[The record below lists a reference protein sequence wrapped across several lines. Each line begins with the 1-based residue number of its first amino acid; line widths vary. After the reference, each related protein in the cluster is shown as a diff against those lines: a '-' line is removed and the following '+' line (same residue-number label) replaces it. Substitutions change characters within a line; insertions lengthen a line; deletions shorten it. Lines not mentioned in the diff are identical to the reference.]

1 MAEAI
6 EKQRWTVTII
16 LLWLF
21 LVRLFDPS
29 IVNSVQN
36 WSAHQK
42 ELYDDT
48 LNSSVIVFY
57 LFLPLLVLLADMKL
71 GRLHTAI
78 LSAAAGALSSLIFLI
93 FLIFS
98 SKSYLVTA
106 VLDPITLVTRVLF
119 EISLLCL
126 GADQLVEMSSNSD
139 EMSSYVWWWSWC
151 VHLSIMITSVAS
163 CLSKNQGHFDTYIA
177 SAHFI
182 LLVVIIIV
190 TLKIKKWTIRYSYTK
205 NPLKL
210 ISGVLWFALKHKSPT
225 SASALSYLNESKP
238 PRIDLGKMKYGGPF
252 FEKDVE
258 SVKTFLRLI
267 PLVCIITMINFPFQ
281 LIGRLSSENSV
292 TIKHCLISGTYFI
305 GNCVA
310 IFGVPLYRFILKPYC
325 FKFLKLSMLKKIGI
339 GIALTVLGKLG
350 YVIIDLYLSIP
361 AYNDSNE
368 ALCLL
373 QPDNFTNA
381 VLTEH
386 KMYVYLEI
394 TPKAVNA
401 LGFLMINVG
410 SFEFIFAQSPHPMRG
425 LLIGLWFSAGSVY
438 EITGYLLVKPFKEL
452 GESLVPSCELYVL
465 IMNFVFMFVSFV
477 LFLVYSRKY
486 RLHNNEETESECH
499 QYSKSAHGYGSMS
512 NSLAEDD

>member
-1 MAEAI
+1 MAEAV

-29 IVNSVQN
+29 IVNSAQN
-36 WSAHQK
+36 WNVRQK

-71 GRLHTAI
+71 GRLYTAI
-78 LSAAAGALSSLIFLI
+78 LSAAAGAISSLIFLI
-93 FLIFS
+93 FS
-98 SKSYLVTA
+98 RKSYLVKA
-106 VLDPITLVTRVLF
+106 VLEPVTLVTRILF

-126 GADQLVEMSSNSD
+126 GADQLVQMSSNSD

-151 VHLSIMITSVAS
+151 VNLSVMITSVAS
-163 CLSKNQGHFDTYIA
+163 CLSQNQQNFDTYIE

-190 TLKIKKWTIRYSYTK
+190 TLKIKKWTIQYSYTK

-238 PRIDLGKMKYGGPF
+238 SRINLGKMKYGGPF

-258 SVKTFLRLI
+258 SVKTFFRLI
-267 PLVCIITMINFPFQ
+267 PLILIITMINFPFQ

-305 GNCVA
+305 ENCVA
-310 IFGVPLYRFILKPYC
+310 IIGVPVYRFILRPYC
-325 FKFLKLSMLKKIGI
+325 FKFLKLSMLRKIGI
-339 GIALTVLGKLG
+339 GIAVTVLGKLG

-361 AYNDSNE
+361 AYSSSNE

-373 QPDNFTNA
+373 QSDNFTTATLN
-381 VLTEH
+381 EH
-386 KMYVYLEI
+386 EVYIYLEI
-394 TPKAVNA
+394 LPGAVNA
-401 LGFLMINVG
+401 LGFLIINVG
-410 SFEFIFAQSPHPMRG
+410 SFEFIFAQAPHCMRG
-425 LLIGLWFSAGSVY
+425 LLIGLWFSAGGVY
-438 EITGYLLVKPFKEL
+438 EILGWLLVKPFKEL
-452 GESLVPSCELYVL
+452 SKHLVPSCELYVL

-486 RLHNNEETESECH
+486 RLYSNGGTESECH
-499 QYSKSAHGYGSMS
+499 HYSKSAHGYGSMS
-512 NSLAEDD
+512 NSLAEED